1 MNWWRNPQPLLQN
14 FHGVYLMNHNVF
26 ELPFDTRQKA
36 GDQGA
41 GRMSEAAHLGCLD
54 DLHKG
59 AQDLVPSFA
68 HASPGMRE
76 SWANANRELGDLAII
91 GMNAGARFGN
101 NSDAIN
107 KYFNGSGGHSEDVAA
122 KADGGFENFL
132 AGRAQVAATH
142 IDTSKNRLNN
152 NYGQG

>member
-1 MNWWRNPQPLLQN
+1 MS
-14 FHGVYLMNHNVF
+14 GSVF

-36 GDQGA
+36 GDQGS
-41 GRMSEAAHLGCLD
+41 GRMCEATHLGCLD

-68 HASPGMRE
+68 HASPSMRE
-76 SWANANRELGDLAII
+76 SWNNANRELGDLTLI
-91 GMNAGARFGN
+91 GMANNAGTRFGN

-122 KADGGFENFL
+122 TADGGFENFL
-132 AGRAQVAATH
+132 NGTSAVAANH
-142 IDTSKNRLNN
+142 IDTSKNRLNT
-152 NYGQG
+152 NYGMG